1 MRNRG
6 HNEEPSGIKGLGLRA
21 GRQEDNERH
30 LLRRPASIRD
40 GAFWIQRP
48 STSGTREALDAKA
61 DYGYLSAPKPSR
73 SFWKAVGTRP
83 LRR

>member
-1 MRNRG
+1 
-6 HNEEPSGIKGLGLRA
+6 LGLRA

-48 STSGTREALDAKA
+48 STSGARGGSRREGRLW
-61 DYGYLSAPKPSR
+61 LSQCAQTVSQFLEGGRHPSP
-73 SFWKAVGTRP
+73 AEI
-83 LRR
+83 